1 MSRSAR
7 SEPLRRLVT
16 ASESVRGALR
26 PGDGGPFATMRG
38 GGASGDAGAVR
49 GVAGVA
55 GVGVE
60 ARAGVGVAARG
71 SGVGGVAR
79 AGAAARAAASSCS
92 SREVAARTTASSCS
106 SSASRDEHDEESSS
120 DRDSPSGTRRL
131 RPKSTSL
138 RGAPGAADARSQFW
152 GFKSRWQ
159 TPRACM

>member
-1 MSRSAR
+1 M
-7 SEPLRRLVT
+7 T

-49 GVAGVA
+49 GVAGAA

-79 AGAAARAAASSCS
+79 AGAAAPSCS

-152 GFKSRWQ
+152 GFRSRWQ